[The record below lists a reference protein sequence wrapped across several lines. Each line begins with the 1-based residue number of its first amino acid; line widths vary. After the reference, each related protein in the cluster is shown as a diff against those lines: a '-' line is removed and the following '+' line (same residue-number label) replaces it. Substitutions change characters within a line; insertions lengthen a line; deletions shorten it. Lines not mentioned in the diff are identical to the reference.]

1 MAHIQ
6 AGKKAPKS
14 ILENIP
20 RLISS
25 YYMQEPDVSV
35 ASQRVAFGTSGHRGT
50 ANKKSFN
57 ETHILA
63 ITQAVCEYRKSA
75 NITGTLFIGKDT
87 HALSTPGDM
96 QDRKR

>member
-25 YYMQEPDVSV
+25 YYTQEPDVSI
-35 ASQRVAFGTSGHRGT
+35 ASQQVAFGTSGHRGT

-57 ETHILA
+57 ETHFLLLP
-63 ITQAVCEYRKSA
+63 R
-75 NITGTLFIGKDT
+75 
-87 HALSTPGDM
+87 LSVNTESLPISPE
-96 QDRKR
+96 RSL